1 MEITLFTALSS
12 NEEANLAGGG
22 NANGGNGGRGGRG
35 GRGGD
40 STAIGGVVIGTGT
53 GAINGSSIAGGTTN
67 SGTGGA
73 GAAGGAG
80 GIGGAGGNSN
90 G

>member
-1 MEITLFTALSS
+1 MESTLFTALSN
-12 NEEANLAGGG
+12 NEEANLSGGG

-40 STAIGGVVIGTGT
+40 STATGGVFIGTAGP
-53 GAINGSSIAGGTTN
+53 INGSPLNGGTTT

-73 GAAGGAG
+73 GGAGGAG
-80 GIGGAGGNSN
+80 AAGAAGGTSN

>member
-1 MEITLFTALSS
+1 MESTLFTVLST
-12 NEEANLAGGG
+12 NEEANLSGGG

-40 STAIGGVVIGTGT
+40 STATGGVFIDGTT
-53 GAINGSSIAGGTTN
+53 GAINGSPIAGGTTG
-67 SGTGGA
+67 SAAGGA
-73 GAAGGAG
+73 GAAGGIG
-80 GIGGAGGNSN
+80 GVGGAGGTSN